1 MTNSLPFSLV
11 IWDWNGTLVNDA
23 GASWESVNDMLA
35 RRELP
40 PITFQ
45 QYSSYIETPITGFY
59 RHIFEDFDSMD
70 FGQIAREFHEGTA
83 LHMVGR
89 GLMPG
94 AGAVL
99 ERLREAGVKQV
110 IVSSCEQGMLTG
122 QVTRY
127 GVAEYFDAIL
137 GAGDFHAGSKIDRA
151 RDYMA
156 RCGISPDRTVNIGD
170 MLECKVAEID
180 GQGRINLIRND
191 IVYDNEAMPV
201 RRPPRTG
208 DRRPGNDRGGRR

>member
-23 GASWESVNDMLA
+23 GASYESVNDMLA

-70 FGQIAREFHEGTA
+70 FGVISREFHEGSA
-83 LHMVGR
+83 RHMAGR

-110 IVSSCEQGMLTG
+110 IVSSCEQGMLTE

-170 MLECKVAEID
+170 MLHDSELSQALGIRCVLVARGHQTPED
-180 GQGRINLIRND
+180 LKAADALLLDD
-191 IVYDNEAMPV
+191 ISGVPEAL
-201 RRPPRTG
+201 G
-208 DRRPGNDRGGRR
+208 L